1 MEEDIYNIYSKELLN
16 RKYAQLLKNQEGKD
30 TIQFKKKI
38 SRFEWVLR
46 KEQSQMAI
54 SNQESIN

>member
-30 TIQFKKKI
+30 TIQFKKKN
-38 SRFEWVLR
+38 
-46 KEQSQMAI
+46 K
-54 SNQESIN
+54 